1 MTNHDALKHLHAVCR
16 ELKQFAFSRYEW
28 SLFHE
33 YYLAF
38 HQAMNLVAAI
48 KDEEKDALLD

>member
-1 MTNHDALKHLHAVCR
+1 MTNHDALKHLHEVCR

-33 YYLAF
+33 YYIAF
-38 HQAMNLVAAI
+38 NRAMDAVTAI
-48 KDEEKDALLD
+48 EDEEKDALHN

>member
-1 MTNHDALKHLHAVCR
+1 MTNHDALKHLHEVCR

-38 HQAMNLVAAI
+38 NRAMNLVAAVE
-48 KDEEKDALLD
+48 DEDK